1 MKTALFLIVLLAIS
15 LPVLAL
21 AGNNEDLEDLQTIN
35 LNLEENKTDVYTI
48 QYPGYRLGGGTPPRM
63 KITDC
68 LILDVKNSDQVIN
81 QAVKLRLAQR
91 LIVQD
96 GFRFGDEE
104 EIEGLKAE
112 MKGENVV
119 FRLTSGHAYLTHI
132 HVKSKDGKAIQTNL
146 DALLPA
152 GTPVG
157 LVYVRA
163 CRF

>member
-1 MKTALFLIVLLAIS
+1 MKTALFLIVLLAMS
-15 LPVLAL
+15 LPALAL
-21 AGNNEDLEDLQTIN
+21 AGNEDLEDLQTIN
-35 LNLEENKTDVYTI
+35 LNLEDNKTEVYTI

-81 QAVKLRLAQR
+81 KDVKLKLARR

-96 GFRFGDEE
+96 GFRMGNEE

-112 MKGENVV
+112 LKGDNVV
-119 FRLTSGHAYLTHI
+119 FRLISGHAYLTHI
-132 HVKSKDGKAIQTNL
+132 HVKSRNGKAIQANL
-146 DALLPA
+146 DALLPL

>member
-1 MKTALFLIVLLAIS
+1 MKPALFLIVLLALS

-21 AGNNEDLEDLQTIN
+21 AGNEDLEDLQTIN
-35 LNLEENKTDVYTI
+35 LNLEENKTELYTI

-68 LILDVKNSDQVIN
+68 LILDVKNSDQIIN
-81 QAVKLRLAQR
+81 KDVKLKLAQR
-91 LIVQD
+91 LVVQD
-96 GFRFGDEE
+96 GFRIGNEE
-104 EIEGLKAE
+104 ELPGLKAE
-112 MKGENVV
+112 LKGQNVV
-119 FRLTSGHAYLTHI
+119 FRLTSGHAYLTNI
-132 HVKSKDGKAIQTNL
+132 LVVSKNGKTLQSNL
-146 DALLPA
+146 DALLPL